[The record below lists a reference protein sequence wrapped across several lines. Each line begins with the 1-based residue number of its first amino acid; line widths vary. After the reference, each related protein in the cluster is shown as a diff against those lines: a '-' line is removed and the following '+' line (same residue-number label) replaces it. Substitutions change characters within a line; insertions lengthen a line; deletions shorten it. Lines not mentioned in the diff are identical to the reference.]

1 MVMASFVVPCVWFK
15 SVTIIGRISIINYD
29 LEKEPRIWKPLLS
42 SQLSACLKQAY
53 LAFCW
58 KWAEVCLYYAKVRK
72 KLGFKK
78 LDLSKKGWLKLN
90 AKSKSLYKKGH

>member
-29 LEKEPRIWKPLLS
+29 LEREPRIWKPLLS

-58 KWAEVCLYYAKVRK
+58 FSFAESGLKYACTMQKWE
-72 KLGFKK
+72 
-78 LDLSKKGWLKLN
+78 
-90 AKSKSLYKKGH
+90 KS